1 MSWGTIYKY
10 EGYLLRITQG
20 EINDKIDE
28 CNETV
33 ERVFR
38 EILAYMAMTPPINA
52 KDEEDYEYP
61 WAEHLVVLIKR
72 YHDELEEAIALRTH
86 LYDCKETLD
95 EHPENVQ
102 SD

>member
-10 EGYLLRITQG
+10 EGYLLRITQN
-20 EINDKIDE
+20 EIDDKIDE
-28 CNETV
+28 CNENV
-33 ERVFR
+33 ERIFR

-52 KDEEDYEYP
+52 KDGEDYEYP
-61 WAEHLVVLIKR
+61 WAEHLAMLIKR
-72 YHDELEEAIALRTH
+72 YQDELEEAITLRTH